1 MKYEV
6 NFSCGHTA
14 TLDLV
19 GPYKDR
25 YKKIAW
31 LEEEGKCP
39 ECYGKIKRAERE
51 EAQKKEEQ
59 EIEKM
64 EKELNFA
71 HLVGSEKQV
80 AWARSLRVKMLKAWD
95 NEIFFKI
102 HYKRNRRLLN
112 ALARHETSAVFWI
125 NSQNKEFAE
134 VMNPYLEAH
143 PEVVKEVKAEIHAAN
158 EARRAA
164 RAAKEAEQEKAPE

>member
-51 EAQKKEEQ
+51 EARKKEEQ
-59 EIEKM
+59 KIEAM

-71 HLVGSEKQV
+71 HLVGTEKQV
-80 AWARSLRVKMLKAWD
+80 AWARSLRAKMIKVWD
-95 NEIFFKI
+95 DEIYFKS

-112 ALARHETSAVFWI
+112 AVARHETSAVFWI
-125 NSQNKEFAE
+125 NSTDKDFADM
-134 VMNPYLEAH
+134 MNPYLEAH
-143 PEVVKEVKAEIHAAN
+143 PEIVKEVKAEIHAAN